1 LTFALVASQLPKSAG
16 KDAPDK
22 RADKNP
28 GDNTGR
34 VIAEGVG
41 TTADD
46 ALKDAFRAAVRQ
58 TVGTMVDAETLVR
71 NDTVISDKVLTYS
84 DGIVSVYDVIKREN
98 RDGLYRVT
106 ISARVERRRVA
117 ERLRKANVRVRSL
130 DGKDLAAEVSTRKD
144 AREGAAGLLQS
155 VLKEAPDLLV
165 AEAKRTT
172 AKDYDDDTQTLSVEV
187 RVKVDKNKYADYFRR
202 LVQVLGKISL
212 AKDAVSLE
220 AIGPGRVGSVVRWEI
235 PNTSVF
241 ATPALDRFP
250 KGWVFWTVG
259 NMDDQA
265 VRPRWNWYVI
275 DADFKKVVEP
285 LRGSLA
291 CRIVARDARGEAVGE
306 VDVNLANGPGDSSSW
321 LGQILQRPRSVTATA
336 DRVSLR
342 PRSVTTT
349 ADHIR
354 YYRSLFGEA
363 KNAADGIVTEDSSFA
378 LLFAPL
384 ALDASSAL
392 ESSHAGKYRL
402 AYWPSLWYRT
412 KLSLTEKQLRQVKE
426 ISCKVVFKPA
436 AEGVGDSIDR

>member
-1 LTFALVASQLPKSAG
+1 LTLALVAGQLPKSAG

-58 TVGTMVDAETLVR
+58 TVGTMVDAETLVK

-84 DGIVSVYDVIKREN
+84 DGIVSSYDVVKSEK
-98 RDGLYRVT
+98 RDGLWRVT
-106 ISARVERRRVA
+106 ISARVERRAVA
-117 ERLRKANVRVRSL
+117 ERLRKAIRSI

-202 LVQVLGKISL
+202 LVQVLGKVSL
-212 AKDAVSLE
+212 AKDAVSLN

-235 PNTSVF
+235 ANTNVF

-275 DADFKKVVEP
+275 DADFNKVVEP

-306 VDVNLANGPGDSSSW
+306 VDVNLDNGPGDSSSW
-321 LGQILQRPRSVTATA
+321 LGQILQRPRGVTATA

-342 PRSVTTT
+342 PRSVTAT
-349 ADHIR
+349 ADHVR

-363 KNAADGIVTEDSSFA
+363 KNAADGMVTEDSSFA

-392 ESSHAGKYRL
+392 ESSHAGRYRL

-426 ISCKVVFKPA
+426 ISCKVIFKPA
-436 AEGVGDSIDR
+436 ADSLDR